1 MKRKLYLFALALLCA
16 GAFSQSFE
24 VHKELGQA
32 WGGGTSVDINNDGHL
47 DFIIAGQKNNPIE
60 PVLDEL
66 GNPVDANED
75 GMADSSE
82 RWIRVYLY
90 NTETTGYD
98 VVPTNL
104 RVADRPNMDWY
115 DIDSDGLLD
124 VIIGEHSFGNYHG
137 GIYKNLGDGNF
148 EKQDF
153 PFDSAAMAGVFGD
166 FNRDGLSDYF
176 LSES

>member
-1 MKRKLYLFALALLCA
+1 MKRKLYTFALALLCA
-16 GAFSQSFE
+16 GAFSQIFE
-24 VHKELGQA
+24 VHKELGHA

-60 PVLDEL
+60 PVLDEQ
-66 GNPVDANED
+66 GNPVDENED
-75 GMADSSE
+75 GKADSSE

-115 DIDSDGLLD
+115 DFDGDGLQD
-124 VIIGEHSFGNYHG
+124 VIIGEHS
-137 GIYKNLGDGNF
+137 
-148 EKQDF
+148 
-153 PFDSAAMAGVFGD
+153 
-166 FNRDGLSDYF
+166 
-176 LSES
+176 